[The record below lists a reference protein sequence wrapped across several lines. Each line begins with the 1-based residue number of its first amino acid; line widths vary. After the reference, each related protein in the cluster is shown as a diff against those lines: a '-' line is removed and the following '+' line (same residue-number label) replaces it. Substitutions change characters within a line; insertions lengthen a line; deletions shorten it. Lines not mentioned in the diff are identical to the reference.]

1 VAALAAPAAD
11 PWQRGWR
18 LSGGSQ
24 TVRLRYGDV
33 TAAVVLRRV
42 GPESWSAVVGPEESP
57 VGVSRDGD
65 GVRVERNGRGERI
78 VVARLGEEI
87 MAVVDGIDWRLR
99 PLPPP
104 DTAAAGRGG
113 GGSAGTGHV
122 HAPLTGTVVKIV
134 VSEGEMVRA
143 RQPLVVIEAM
153 KMEHT
158 LTAPADAV
166 VTRVAARPG
175 DLVQAG
181 AMLVELGDAAA
192 GG

>member
-1 VAALAAPAAD
+1 V
-11 PWQRGWR
+11 
-18 LSGGSQ
+18 
-24 TVRLRYGDV
+24 VR
-33 TAAVVLRRV
+33 
-42 GPESWSAVVGPEESP
+42 PEESP

-65 GVRVERNGRGERI
+65 GVRVERDGRGERI

-87 MAVVDGIDWRLR
+87 IAVVDGIDWRLR

-113 GGSAGTGHV
+113 SGSAGAGHV

-192 GG
+192 GGC